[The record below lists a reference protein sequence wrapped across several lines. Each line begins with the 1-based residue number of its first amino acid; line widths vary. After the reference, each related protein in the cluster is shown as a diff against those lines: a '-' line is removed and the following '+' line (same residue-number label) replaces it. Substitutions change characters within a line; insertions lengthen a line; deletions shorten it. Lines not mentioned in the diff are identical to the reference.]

1 MPVKGGFAV
10 QKGIELLKQSQIVIL
25 DVDSTIIRK
34 EGVDMLASYLG
45 KEREIAACKQ
55 ECSNCCIFI
64 PRIINELS
72 PYNEFT
78 RKCLNVLKPSK
89 QVCEGCLQSYPYQL
103 VDYIQEFIN
112 ACKEKKKEVFLV
124 SGGFVPMI
132 TPLLRILHIDESHL
146 FAIPLRFDSEGR
158 FLGFDETAT
167 VTRLDGKGII
177 AKE

>member
-1 MPVKGGFAV
+1 MWIALSFA
-10 QKGIELLKQSQIVIL
+10 KRELTCLRRIW
-25 DVDSTIIRK
+25 
-34 EGVDMLASYLG
+34 
-45 KEREIAACKQ
+45 ERNAKSPLVSKSAQ
-55 ECSNCCIFI
+55 TVVFFI
-64 PRIINELS
+64 PRIINGLI

-78 RKCLNVLKPSK
+78 HKCLNLLKPSK
-89 QVCEGCLQSYPYQL
+89 QVCEGCLQSYPYEL
-103 VDYIQEFIN
+103 VDYIQEFIS

>member
-1 MPVKGGFAV
+1 MWIAPSFA
-10 QKGIELLKQSQIVIL
+10 KRELTCLRRIW
-25 DVDSTIIRK
+25 
-34 EGVDMLASYLG
+34 
-45 KEREIAACKQ
+45 ERNAKSPLVSKSAQ
-55 ECSNCCIFI
+55 TVVFFI
-64 PRIINELS
+64 PRIINELI

-103 VDYIQEFIN
+103 VDYIQELIN

>member
-1 MPVKGGFAV
+1 MRR
-10 QKGIELLKQSQIVIL
+10 IW
-25 DVDSTIIRK
+25 
-34 EGVDMLASYLG
+34 
-45 KEREIAACKQ
+45 ERNAKSPLVSKSAQTVVFI
-55 ECSNCCIFI
+55 I
-64 PRIINELS
+64 PRVINELI

-78 RKCLNVLKPSK
+78 HKCLNVLKPSK

-146 FAIPLRFDSEGR
+146 FAIPLRYDSEGR

>member
-1 MPVKGGFAV
+1 MWIAPSFA
-10 QKGIELLKQSQIVIL
+10 KRELTCLRRIL
-25 DVDSTIIRK
+25 
-34 EGVDMLASYLG
+34 
-45 KEREIAACKQ
+45 ERNAKSPLVSKSAQ
-55 ECSNCCIFI
+55 TVVFFI
-64 PRIINELS
+64 PRIINELI

-132 TPLLRILHIDESHL
+132 TPLLRILYIDESHL

>member
-1 MPVKGGFAV
+1 MWIAPSFA
-10 QKGIELLKQSQIVIL
+10 KRELTCLRRSW
-25 DVDSTIIRK
+25 
-34 EGVDMLASYLG
+34 
-45 KEREIAACKQ
+45 ERNAKSPLVSKSAQ
-55 ECSNCCIFI
+55 TVVFFI
-64 PRIINELS
+64 PRIINELI

-132 TPLLRILHIDESHL
+132 TPLLRILYIDESHL

>member
-1 MPVKGGFAV
+1 MWIVPSFA
-10 QKGIELLKQSQIVIL
+10 KRELTCLRRIW
-25 DVDSTIIRK
+25 
-34 EGVDMLASYLG
+34 
-45 KEREIAACKQ
+45 ERNAKSPLVSKSAQ
-55 ECSNCCIFI
+55 TVVFFI
-64 PRIINELS
+64 PRIINELI

-78 RKCLNVLKPSK
+78 HKCLNVLKPSK

>member
-1 MPVKGGFAV
+1 MWIEPSFA
-10 QKGIELLKQSQIVIL
+10 KRELTCLRRIW
-25 DVDSTIIRK
+25 
-34 EGVDMLASYLG
+34 
-45 KEREIAACKQ
+45 ERNAKSPLVSKSAQ
-55 ECSNCCIFI
+55 TVVFFI
-64 PRIINELS
+64 PRIINELI